1 VLTLRLGGPVVA
13 DAKNGK
19 RAGDRPMQNEKDDNK
34 PFTIFTETCCGRDR
48 FYRGMN
54 KLYIEPQY
62 ENAAGTMKQWY
73 YAAAVVISLAKD

>member
-1 VLTLRLGGPVVA
+1 VLTLKLGGPVA

-19 RAGDRPMQNEKDDNK
+19 EPATDLCKTRKTTIR

-48 FYRGMN
+48 FNRGMN
-54 KLYIEPQY
+54 KRHIEPQY